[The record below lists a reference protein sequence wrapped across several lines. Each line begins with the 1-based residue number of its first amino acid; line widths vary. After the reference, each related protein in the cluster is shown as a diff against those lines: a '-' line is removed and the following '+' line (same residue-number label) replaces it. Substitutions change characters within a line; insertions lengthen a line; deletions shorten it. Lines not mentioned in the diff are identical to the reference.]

1 MENGVAEKFGMKL
14 RFCLVS
20 FSVSWV
26 VIGAFFSSNTSDSRR
41 ASQLFPSTFPDSIF
55 TPWVWDVH
63 YDRTDDVVEV
73 VIVSRSA
80 CFFNHTKWKLVVDK
94 FPAYSKYL
102 GYGLDSSII
111 VNPQEALFR
120 LSEALFCHF
129 YRGGL
134 PVAKSKSEII
144 RGKRV
149 FLTIGSILVVC
160 PSPIVEYD
168 SMRLER
174 DLTTS
179 KMGPFTDSLFNVLNT
194 SLSSSFTDAFPV
206 SNIPEFKVDVGI
218 AAKQMDPHVRSGL
231 SICTATSRSDRAYLV
246 EWVEHH
252 LYLGVSHIYIYST
265 AKSQRNHEK
274 LLEALSDYIQ
284 EGIVV
289 VVPWMYENCVRG
301 MGSGRY
307 VIYTDPAE
315 GLTAFRPPRA
325 IAHSA
330 ALASCYSRFRKTSRY
345 MMHIDDDE
353 FVALGRKVM
362 STLKG
367 QEMRGPLVRFVSRM
381 FHDNPKAT
389 SIVIEPMQKH
399 LCPGM
404 GPKDQLGGNANQS
417 SHRLPRVGTW
427 QFTVPGHSAEG
438 KLIMKTKAVRM
449 FFVHYVSQ
457 TEDGSKDY
465 ESKAAHRSQAVLLHY
480 KEPREVSGE
489 PYGMS
494 DLSSVQQGNLSV
506 ECRAMRNR
514 GGLYEGRKNGFYHE
528 TIKEI
533 PEGFNG
539 LKKLYMVQGIDANTK
554 DVLREWFTARMWNG
568 SHPLPYLITT

>member
-1 MENGVAEKFGMKL
+1 MKL
-14 RFCLVS
+14 RFLLVS
-20 FSVSWV
+20 FSVLWIL
-26 VIGAFFSSNTSDSRR
+26 IGAFFSSNTSDSRH
-41 ASQLFPSTFPDSIF
+41 ASHLFPSTIPDSIF
-55 TPWVWDVH
+55 TPWVWDAH
-63 YDRTDDVVEV
+63 YDHTDDVVEV

-80 CFFNHTKWKLVVDK
+80 CYFNHTKWKLVVDK
-94 FPAYSKYL
+94 FPAYSKYF
-102 GYGLDSSII
+102 GYGLNSSII

-120 LSEALFCHF
+120 SSEALFCHF

-144 RGKRV
+144 RGRRI

-168 SMRLER
+168 SLRIER
-174 DLTTS
+174 DLAIA
-179 KMGPFTDSLFNVLNT
+179 KIGPFTDSLFNVLNT
-194 SLSSSFTDAFPV
+194 SLNSSFTDAFPV
-206 SNIPEFKVDVGI
+206 SNVPEFKVDVEI
-218 AAKQMDPHVRSGL
+218 APKQINSHSRSGL

-274 LLEALSDYIQ
+274 LLEALSDYIE

-289 VVPWMYENCVRG
+289 VVPWMYENCVKG
-301 MGSGRY
+301 MGSGRF

-367 QEMRGPLVRFVSRM
+367 HLKDQEMRGPLVRFASRM
-381 FHDNPKAT
+381 FRENPLAT

-399 LCPGM
+399 LCSGM
-404 GPKDQLGGNANQS
+404 GPKDRSGVNANQS
-417 SHRLPRVGTW
+417 SHQLPRVGNW

-465 ESKAAHRSQAVLLHY
+465 ESKAAHRSEAVLLHY

-489 PYGMS
+489 PYGLS
-494 DLSSVQQGNLSV
+494 DLSSVKQGNLSV
-506 ECRAMRNR
+506 ECRTMRNR

-533 PEGFNG
+533 PEGFQG
-539 LKKLYMVQGIDANTK
+539 LKKLYMIQGIDDKTK
-554 DVLREWFTARMWNG
+554 NILRERFTARMGNT
-568 SHPLPYLITT
+568 SNPLPYLITT